1 LGGVS
6 TRSAGGAPAGAI
18 SELGLPARA
27 VTALTR
33 AGVTSTADLAVLT
46 RRELT
51 AVPGLGA
58 GMIAAIRAVVPEP
71 GRDGAVPPA
80 PAPDTGEA
88 EEESPAAPAIPSFA
102 SLRAPQR
109 RTAMDLLVPGLPAE
123 PPAGTPPTPPG
134 PPPAPGAPEPPR
146 APRPAEYGD
155 LLRIGAHLARAA
167 AGLPV
172 RVVRWSL
179 AEPVRVLRRLLG

>member
-1 LGGVS
+1 MS

-18 SELGLPARA
+18 GELGLPTRA

-33 AGVTSTADLAVLT
+33 AGVTSTADLAALT
-46 RRELT
+46 RRELA

-71 GRDGAVPPA
+71 GGVPPE
-80 PAPDTGEA
+80 PAPDAGEA
-88 EEESPAAPAIPSFA
+88 EQESPAAPAIPSFA

-109 RTAMDLLVPGLPAE
+109 RTAMDLLVPGLPSE
-123 PPAGTPPTPPG
+123 SPADTPPTPPN
-134 PPPAPGAPEPPR
+134 PPSPPEPRR

-155 LLRIGAHLARAA
+155 LLRIGAHLARAV
-167 AGLPV
+167 AGVPV